1 MPAQLCFIQF
11 ILRLKLKSNKLEVKP
26 AESVSSSFQRVVFL
40 PGPGLWSDK
49 QKQLKYF

>member
-1 MPAQLCFIQF
+1 MPAQLCFIQ
-11 ILRLKLKSNKLEVKP
+11 LKSKKLEVKP

-49 QKQLKYF
+49 LKQLKYF

>member
-11 ILRLKLKSNKLEVKP
+11 ILMLKSNKLEVKP

-40 PGPGLWSDK
+40 PGPGLRSDK
-49 QKQLKYF
+49 LKQLKYF